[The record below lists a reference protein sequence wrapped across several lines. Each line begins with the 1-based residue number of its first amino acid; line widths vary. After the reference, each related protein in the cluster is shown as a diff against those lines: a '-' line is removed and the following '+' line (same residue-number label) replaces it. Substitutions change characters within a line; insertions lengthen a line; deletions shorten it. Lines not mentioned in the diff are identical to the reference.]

1 MSTDCP
7 TVGETTIPE
16 GFKSRGG
23 IRCVADQLRS
33 SNLLLCSHTLE
44 SYGPL
49 PAYRLR
55 RYAGTCDQTVISQ
68 MREMGGR
75 QPLSVCMEEAAGSGD
90 ADRGG

>member
-7 TVGETTIPE
+7 AVGETAIPE
-16 GFKSRGG
+16 GFKSSGG
-23 IRCVADQLRS
+23 IQCVADQLRS

-55 RYAGTCDQTVISQ
+55 RYAGTCDQTVITS
-68 MREMGGR
+68 EGDGR
-75 QPLSVCMEEAAGSGD
+75 QAAPVCMHG
-90 ADRGG
+90 RGCRKR